1 MVLRNRDFALL
12 WCGQLVSQLGNQFNY
27 IALAWLVL
35 TTTGSSVAMSGVFL
49 AQVLPNALFGCFA
62 GVVVDRCDRRR
73 LMLFTD
79 WLRAGL
85 VLALPGLVLY
95 GALPLAAIY
104 GVTFLVSSLS
114 LLFYASEK
122 SMLPNLVS
130 SDELTEAN
138 AYSEMTA
145 QAAGLV
151 GPVLAGLLVAVLP
164 SPVYVLFLD
173 GASFA
178 VSALTLLAMRWRD
191 ARRPTERLRVSQ
203 WLSEGLAGIRYL
215 VRGRFLRIVFLTAT
229 AVNFLVMPFAVVF
242 PVYAREV
249 LLAGAPGFGW
259 LMGGIGAGM
268 LLGSL
273 AAGWLARRLE
283 PAVIVYAGMA
293 LLGVSFALMAH
304 VDHLGPAILL
314 AAVAGFGVSPGNA
327 VILTMVQRT
336 TPEEMQG
343 RVFSSLFAV
352 VGMAAPLGVG
362 LAGPLLGVVG
372 PATLLGWI
380 GGLTLLAAGWGY
392 LLLAEEPI
400 SLAGCE
406 PE

>member
-1 MVLRNRDFALL
+1 MVLKNRDFALL

-35 TTTGSSVAMSGVFL
+35 TTTGSSAAMSGVFL
-49 AQVLPNALFGCFA
+49 AQVLPNALFGWFA

-73 LMLFTD
+73 LMLATD

-85 VLALPGLVLY
+85 VLSLPLAALTTT
-95 GALPLAAIY
+95 LPLAAIY
-104 GVTFLVSSLS
+104 GITFLVSSLS
-114 LLFYASEK
+114 LLFYACEK
-122 SMLPNLVS
+122 SMLPHLVS
-130 SDELTEAN
+130 PDDLTQAN

-145 QAAGLV
+145 QAASLA
-151 GPVLAGLLVAVLP
+151 GPVLAGLLVAVLS
-164 SPVYVLFLD
+164 SPVEVLFLD
-173 GASFA
+173 GASFV
-178 VSALTLLAMRWRD
+178 VSALTLLAMGWRD
-191 ARRPTERLRVSQ
+191 QRKPTERLQAGLLV
-203 WLSEGLAGIRYL
+203 SEGLAGIRYL
-215 VRGRFLRIVFLTAT
+215 VRGRFLRIIFLTAT
-229 AVNFLVMPFAVVF
+229 AANFLVMPFAVVF
-242 PVYAREV
+242 PVYAQEV
-249 LLAGAPGFGW
+249 LLAGASGFGW

-293 LLGVSFALMAH
+293 LMGASFALMAH
-304 VDHLGPAILL
+304 LDSLGPAVAL
-314 AAVAGFGVSPGNA
+314 AVLAGFGVSPGNA
-327 VILTMVQRT
+327 VILTLVQRT
-336 TPEEMQG
+336 TPEDMQG

-362 LAGPLLGVVG
+362 LAGPLLGAVG
-372 PATLLGWI
+372 SATLLGWI

-392 LLLAEEPI
+392 LCLAQEPI